1 MKRMSKVEINK
12 RQKEDSL
19 YAAAYELFTTQG
31 IHNTAISDI
40 VKKAGVAKGTFYL
53 YFKDKY
59 DVLDKIILDKS
70 SEILVEAIENT
81 NIKEFDSFEEKLLY
95 FIDSIIEYLKE
106 NKLLLKLI
114 YKNLSWGVV
123 RKAYKDYKGINEI
136 YYMFEEGLKD
146 HDLKEGDIEKII
158 FIILELVGSVCYS
171 CIVLREPT
179 NIDEMKP
186 ILFEIIKKII

>member
-1 MKRMSKVEINK
+1 MKHISKVEINK

-81 NIKEFDSFEEKLLY
+81 NTKEFDSFEEKLLY
-95 FIDSIIEYLKE
+95 FIDYIIEYLKQ

-136 YYMFEEGLKD
+136 YYMFEDGLKD
-146 HDLKEGDIEKII
+146 YDLKEGDIEKVI

-171 CIVLREPT
+171 CIVLGEPT
-179 NIDEMKP
+179 EIDEMKP

>member
-1 MKRMSKVEINK
+1 MKHISKVEINK
-12 RQKEDSL
+12 RKKEDSL

-59 DVLDKIILDKS
+59 DVLDKIILNKS
-70 SEILVEAIENT
+70 SEILVEAIEHTNT
-81 NIKEFDSFEEKLLY
+81 KEFNSFEEKLLY
-95 FIDSIIEYLKE
+95 FIDYIIEYLKQ

>member
-1 MKRMSKVEINK
+1 MKHISKVEINK

-136 YYMFEEGLKD
+136 YYMFEDGLKD
-146 HDLKEGDIEKII
+146 YDLKEGDIEKVI

-171 CIVLREPT
+171 CIVLGEPT
-179 NIDEMKP
+179 EIDEMKP

>member
-1 MKRMSKVEINK
+1 MKKMSKVEINK
-12 RQKEDSL
+12 RKKEDSL

-59 DVLDKIILDKS
+59 DVLDKIILNKS
-70 SEILVEAIENT
+70 SEILVEAIEHTNT
-81 NIKEFDSFEEKLLY
+81 KEFNSFEEKLLY
-95 FIDSIIEYLKE
+95 FIDYIIEYLKQ

-136 YYMFEEGLKD
+136 YYMFEDGLKD
-146 HDLKEGDIEKII
+146 YDLKEGDIEKVI

-171 CIVLREPT
+171 CIVLGEPT
-179 NIDEMKP
+179 EIDEMKP
-186 ILFEIIKKII
+186 MLFEIIKKII

>member
-1 MKRMSKVEINK
+1 MKHISKVEINK

-70 SEILVEAIENT
+70 SEILVEAIEHT

-95 FIDSIIEYLKE
+95 FIDYIIEYLKQ

-136 YYMFEEGLKD
+136 YYMFEDGLKD
-146 HDLKEGDIEKII
+146 YDLKEGDIEKVI

-171 CIVLREPT
+171 CIVLGEPT
-179 NIDEMKP
+179 EIDEMKP
-186 ILFEIIKKII
+186 MLFEIIKKII

>member
-1 MKRMSKVEINK
+1 MKHMSKVEINK

-59 DVLDKIILDKS
+59 DILDKIILDKS

>member
-1 MKRMSKVEINK
+1 MKHMSKVEINK

-136 YYMFEEGLKD
+136 YYMFEDGLKD
-146 HDLKEGDIEKII
+146 YDLKEGDIEKVI

-171 CIVLREPT
+171 CIVLGEPT
-179 NIDEMKP
+179 EIDEMKP

>member
-1 MKRMSKVEINK
+1 MKHMSKVEINK

>member
-1 MKRMSKVEINK
+1 MKHISKVEINK

-95 FIDSIIEYLKE
+95 FIDSIIEYLKQ

>member
-1 MKRMSKVEINK
+1 MKHISKVEINK
-12 RQKEDSL
+12 RKKEDSL

-70 SEILVEAIENT
+70 SEILVEAIEHT

-136 YYMFEEGLKD
+136 YYMFEDGLKD
-146 HDLKEGDIEKII
+146 YDLKEGDIEKVI

-171 CIVLREPT
+171 CIVLGEPT
-179 NIDEMKP
+179 EIDEMKP
-186 ILFEIIKKII
+186 MLFEIIKKII

>member
-1 MKRMSKVEINK
+1 MKHISKVEINK